1 MDELVIHPHAFKHG
15 LSESD
20 IRHAWEHFARKQY
33 RGSPNEGEIVLVGCD
48 QRGRFV
54 ELVAAER
61 SSAIVVFH
69 AMRPPTRK
77 VLIELKMVR
86 R

>member
-1 MDELVIHPHAFKHG
+1 MDSLIIHPHAFKHG
-15 LSESD
+15 VSESD
-20 IRHAWEHFARKQY
+20 IKHAWKCFARKQY

-48 QRGRFV
+48 QKGCFI
-54 ELVAAER
+54 ELEAAER
-61 SSAIVVFH
+61 SFGVIIFH